1 MAAAAGLATAGL
13 SPLPPTIGL
22 CGLAVA
28 LVVVAGGVAAGVAA
42 RQKVHASLPTI
53 VGVILIGLFSGLL
66 LGSLRVASLAQ
77 SRFVTRVGQTVTLE
91 LVVTGPVR
99 VNSGWQSAN
108 ARVQREIPRPSAGR
122 TGGNTA
128 LSPAGETVSLDVPPT
143 ASGSSGQA
151 SLPTLVQGQRVTVTG
166 RLVAPAGPSPSGF
179 DQATYLHRQGISV
192 VLQADVGGVQ
202 VIGSRG
208 GISGWFDRVRERA
221 RDHLSRGPDSRLNE
235 MLQGVVMADKEGI
248 DQGWLDAFRRSG
260 TAHMLAVNG
269 LHIGSL
275 AALILVLA
283 RRSRLPR
290 GVGFILAACVAVF
303 MVPFTGA
310 SPSVVRASTMIVIV
324 LLGRWLGRRR
334 DQWQVLAF
342 AAVVV
347 LAPNPLAVFSG
358 GFQLSFAAVAGVLAL
373 ARPLERM
380 LHRLPKSV
388 ASSAAVS
395 LAATIGTAPVSLVV
409 FGQVSLVSALANVLV
424 VPLLPLILGLGMASV
439 MLGFIWTGF
448 CGVLDTV
455 AAVPL
460 VWSLRVAQVFAFA
473 PVLKRQD
480 LGRAVA
486 VLMGVAAALPAA
498 LSIAGAAGRSSA
510 LSGLRSLRWLR
521 AHRPRG
527 HRGALV
533 LASCALVVGGLVGGG
548 VYPLASAA
556 TYKIVSLSPGHGW
569 PDQVEVRV
577 LDVGQGTGVLIRTPE
592 HHALLFD
599 SGPEDCSLSSQLRS
613 LGVSRLDLVLISH
626 PHADHYG
633 GLLEALGGIGVAT
646 FVDDTSVV
654 AGEAAP
660 GRQADAPGSGSS
672 ATGSTAVTPTSG
684 SKEAVAYLELRRLLK
699 EKGARYI
706 AAEQGQIIR
715 VDGLVISLYVP
726 AQPVVMVDSA
736 EPWSKR
742 GGPPT
747 GDQMNAESVVAVVR
761 AGPIGILLPGDAEA
775 DTLAHYPLPRADV
788 MVVPHHGSRGGV
800 SDALLTAM
808 GSQVACVSVGAGN
821 PYGHPAPET
830 MGCLQDHVHAVFR
843 TDQVGWVAIR
853 LLGGE
858 MAITTERKPAE

>member
-1 MAAAAGLATAGL
+1 MAAAAGLAAAGL
-13 SPLPPTIGL
+13 SPLSPMIGL

-28 LVVVAGGVAAGVAA
+28 LVAVAGGVATQRGFHV
-42 RQKVHASLPTI
+42 SLPTL
-53 VGVILIGLFSGLL
+53 VGVILIGLCSGLL

-77 SRFVTRVGQTVTLE
+77 SVLVSRVGQTVTLE

-108 ARVQREIPRPSAGR
+108 ARVQREVPRRASGQTSGSVELSAI
-122 TGGNTA
+122 
-128 LSPAGETVSLDVPPT
+128 GETVSLDVPPSS
-143 ASGSSGQA
+143 SGASGQA
-151 SLPTLVQGQRVTVTG
+151 SLPMLVQGQRVVVTG
-166 RLVAPAGPSPSGF
+166 QLETPAGPSPSGF

-192 VLQADVGGVQ
+192 VLQADAGGVE
-202 VIGSRG
+202 VIGLRG
-208 GISGWFDRVRERA
+208 GISGWFDKVRERA
-221 RDHLSRGPDSRLNE
+221 RDHLSRGPDPRLNE

-248 DQGWLDAFRRSG
+248 DQDWLDAFRRSG

-358 GFQLSFAAVAGVLAL
+358 GFQLSFAAVAGVLVL
-373 ARPLERM
+373 AVPLERA
-380 LHRLPKSV
+380 LHRLPKTV

-439 MLGFIWTGF
+439 ILGFIWTGF
-448 CGVLDTV
+448 CGVLDAL

-460 VWSLRVAQVFAFA
+460 VWSLRVAQLFAFV

-486 VLMGVAAALPAA
+486 AVVGVAAALPAA
-498 LSIAGAAGRSSA
+498 LSIAGAAGRRSA
-510 LSGLRSLRWLR
+510 LFGLKSLRWLR

-527 HRGALV
+527 RRAALA
-533 LASCALVVGGLVGGG
+533 LAGCALVVGGLVGTGA
-548 VYPLASAA
+548 YPLASAA
-556 TYKIVSLSPGHGW
+556 AYKIVSLSPGRGW
-569 PDQVEVRV
+569 PGQVEVRV

-599 SGPEDCSLSSQLRS
+599 SGPEGCSLGAQLRS

-633 GLLEALGGIGVAT
+633 GLLEALGSVGVAT
-646 FVDDTSVV
+646 FVDDTSIV
-654 AGEAAP
+654 ADE
-660 GRQADAPGSGSS
+660 S
-672 ATGSTAVTPTSG
+672 ASDGQSHGVTTGSAMAERTSG

-699 EKGARYI
+699 EKGTRYLE
-706 AAEQGQIIR
+706 AQQDQIIR

-726 AQPVVMVDSA
+726 TQPVVLVDNA
-736 EPWSKR
+736 DPWSKR

-788 MVVPHHGSRGGV
+788 MVVPHHGSSRGV
-800 SDALLTAM
+800 SDALLEAT
-808 GSQVACVSVGAGN
+808 GPRVACVSVGAGN

-830 MGCLQDHVHAVFR
+830 MGFLHDHVQTVFR

-853 LLGGE
+853 LLGSE
-858 MAITTERKPAE
+858 MAITTERKRAE